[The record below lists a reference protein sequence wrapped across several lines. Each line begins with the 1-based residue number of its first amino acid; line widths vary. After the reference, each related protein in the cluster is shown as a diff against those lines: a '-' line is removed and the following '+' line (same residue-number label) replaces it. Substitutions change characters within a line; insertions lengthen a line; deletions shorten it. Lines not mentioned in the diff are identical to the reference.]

1 VRRVVVLGGTGFFG
15 RAAMGLLRDAG
26 IPARA
31 AARRSA
37 GLALDAEDPA
47 SLRRALRPGDV
58 VLDAAGPFQA
68 RTPALAEAA
77 IELGCDV
84 VDIADASAYVR
95 SVLALG
101 ERAAQAGVRLL
112 PACST
117 CSAVSSAMVEWSGL
131 PHPVRLTA
139 FLVPAT
145 RRTATAATA
154 ASLLAGL
161 GRPIPVLRDGA
172 VREVRGF
179 TEARRWPAGTPLGA
193 RRGWIFDTP
202 DGDLLPLS
210 HPGIATAEVFVD
222 PNVPGLAGA
231 LALAARV
238 RPLRDAM
245 ARTIPAALPLV
256 RLLGREHGG
265 FGCEVEDASGAV
277 VRLVLTAG
285 REAYRLAVIPAVLAV
300 RSILEGRMGGPGIVP
315 PHVQV
320 DAAELLRTLRASGF
334 ELFRSS

>member
-1 VRRVVVLGGTGFFG
+1 VVLGGTGFFG
-15 RAAMGLLRDAG
+15 RAAVGLLRDAG
-26 IPARA
+26 IPALA

-37 GLALDAEDPA
+37 DLTLDAEDPA
-47 SLRRALRPGDV
+47 LLRRALRPGDV

-68 RTPALAEAA
+68 RTSALAEAA

-84 VDIADASAYVR
+84 VDIADGSAYVR
-95 SVLALG
+95 SILALG
-101 ERAAQAGVRLL
+101 ERAAGVRLL

-117 CSAVSSAMVEWSGL
+117 CSAVSSAMVAWSGL
-131 PHPVRLTA
+131 PQPVRLTA

-145 RRTATAATA
+145 RHTAVGATA
-154 ASLLAGL
+154 ASLLASL
-161 GRPIPVLRDGA
+161 GRPIPVLRGGA
-172 VREVRGF
+172 VRGVRCF
-179 TEARRWPAGTPLGA
+179 AESRRWPAGTPLGA

-210 HPGIATAEVFVD
+210 HPGLATAEAFVD

-238 RPLRDAM
+238 PPLRAAM
-245 ARTIPAALPLV
+245 TRTMPAALPLV

-277 VRLVLTAG
+277 VRLVLTAQ
-285 REAYRLAVIPAVLAV
+285 RDAYRLAVIPAVLAV
-300 RSILEGRMGGPGIVP
+300 RAMLEGRMSGSGIIP
-315 PHVQV
+315 PHGQV
-320 DAAELLRTLRASGF
+320 DAGELLESVRASGF
-334 ELFRSS
+334 DLSRSS

>member
-1 VRRVVVLGGTGFFG
+1 MVLGGTGFFG
-15 RAAMGLLRDAG
+15 RAAMALLRDAG

-37 GLALDAEDPA
+37 DLALDAEDPA
-47 SLRRALRPGDV
+47 SLRRTLQPGDV
-58 VLDAAGPFQA
+58 VLDAAGPFQT
-68 RTPALAEAA
+68 RTSALAEAA

-84 VDIADASAYVR
+84 VDLADASAYVR
-95 SVLALG
+95 SMLALG
-101 ERAAQAGVRLL
+101 ARAAGAGVRIL

-117 CSAVSSAMVEWSGL
+117 CSAVSSAMVAWSGV

-139 FLVPAT
+139 FLVPTT
-145 RRTATAATA
+145 RHTAVAATA

-179 TEARRWPAGTPLGA
+179 TESRRWPAGTPLGA

-210 HPGIATAEVFVD
+210 HPTLATAEAFVD

-238 RPLRDAM
+238 RPLRAAM
-245 ARTIPAALPLV
+245 TRTMPAALPLV
-256 RLLGREHGG
+256 RLLGSEHGG
-265 FGCEVEDASGAV
+265 FGCEVEDASGAI
-277 VRLVLTAG
+277 VRLVLTADHD
-285 REAYRLAVIPAVLAV
+285 AYRLAVIPAVLAV
-300 RSILEGRMGGPGIVP
+300 RSILEGRMGTGVIP
-315 PHVQV
+315 PHAQV
-320 DAAELLRTLRASGF
+320 DAGELLGALRASGF
-334 ELFRSS
+334 QLARSS